1 VFQQR
6 NKLQSTIT
14 IGDARDVITDKQE
27 KTADKDVIDD
37 DQRQPVATSSKK
49 FWVDGRKQVKLKVHS
64 CEKKLFKTNISF
76 ELTRVEK
83 GIPISG
89 CSWWMTSHTGLFR
102 GKKNSLGVSLK
113 NVRTSSLSIWK

>member
-1 VFQQR
+1 MSTNGKQVFQQR

-49 FWVDGRKQVKLKVHS
+49 F
-64 CEKKLFKTNISF
+64 
-76 ELTRVEK
+76 
-83 GIPISG
+83 
-89 CSWWMTSHTGLFR
+89 
-102 GKKNSLGVSLK
+102 
-113 NVRTSSLSIWK
+113 